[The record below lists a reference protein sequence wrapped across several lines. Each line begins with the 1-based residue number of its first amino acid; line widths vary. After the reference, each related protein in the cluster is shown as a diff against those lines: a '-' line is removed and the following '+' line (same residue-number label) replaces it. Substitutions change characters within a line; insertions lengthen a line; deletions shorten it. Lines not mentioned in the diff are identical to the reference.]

1 MKFAKLFISLLM
13 IAAFTILLSSL
24 FNISPLV
31 VGLVITALSLT
42 PRVQGALNVV
52 VSNPLIGKS
61 KQSMGNATFSTW
73 KGINVL
79 KEKPQSVA
87 NPQTDTQTQQRSAF
101 SQMVLAFRNMP
112 AVVRAGFK
120 KLAVKMSEFNAFTSY
135 NLKNA
140 FDFSVPPTATLVPAD
155 VLISKGT
162 ISSTAISTSV
172 SDRSSNTIVVTFP
185 TTATQPGQSAT
196 DLAIVAAYNVTQ
208 SDFYGEVTAAARST
222 GTGSIT
228 LPAAWN
234 TGDTLQV
241 YVGFY
246 NSLSGESSDSTN
258 IADTIVA

>member
-31 VGLVITALSLT
+31 VGLVLTALSLT

-87 NPQTDTQTQQRSAF
+87 NPNSDAQQQQRSAF
-101 SQMVLAFRNMP
+101 TQIVAAFRLMP
-112 AVVRAGFK
+112 ALVRAGFK
-120 KLAVKMSEFNAFTSY
+120 KLAVKQSEFNAFTSY

-140 FDFSVPPTATLVPAD
+140 FDLSIPPTATFVPAD
-155 VLISKGT
+155 ALISKGT
-162 ISSTAISTSV
+162 IAAEPIDTVVVDKSAG
-172 SDRSSNTIVVTFP
+172 TIVVNWLNDGL
-185 TTATQPGQSAT
+185 QPGQSVT
-196 DLAIVAAYNVTQ
+196 DLALVAAYNSTLNEWTGAVTSQ
-208 SDFYGEVTAAARST
+208 FRNDYTAN
-222 GTGSIT
+222 IP
-228 LPAAWN
+228 LPASWVVGN
-234 TGDTLQV
+234 SVTV
-241 YVGFY
+241 YLGFF
-246 NSLSGESSDSTN
+246 NEPSGESADSVNETT
-258 IADTIVA
+258 AIVA